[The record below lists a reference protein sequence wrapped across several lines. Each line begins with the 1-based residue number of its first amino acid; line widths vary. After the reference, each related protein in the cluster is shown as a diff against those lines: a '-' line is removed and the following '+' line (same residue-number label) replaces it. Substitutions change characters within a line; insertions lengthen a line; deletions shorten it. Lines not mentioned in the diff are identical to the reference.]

1 MTSSLKHFASYPR
14 PRYGTP
20 RPTGPTWGPHICK
33 IMDWLGTPAMPW
45 QEYAADVIGEIDP
58 RTGLPRWPMV
68 IISVPRQ
75 AGKTTL
81 VLAACIHRMLT
92 GEKRR
97 VWSTAQ
103 TGLKARK
110 KWIEQV
116 ESIETGAFPLKELFK
131 VKKSQGSEQL
141 SIPRLGSHFS
151 PHPPSEDSLHGE
163 QSDLNFI
170 DEGWVFDEAQA
181 QALMQAIVPT
191 QTTRPGAQTIIVSTM
206 GTAASTWFHG
216 LVERAKQPGS
226 KIALL
231 EWGIGPDDDPSDLET
246 VAAAHPAYG
255 HTLNMDALEA
265 ARHQL
270 APSEFARAYGNRPT
284 GARER
289 FIPLEAWQSAQSEKM
304 IPDDAPVV
312 FGAAVSMDR
321 TEVAIAAAAW
331 GDDGIPIIEI
341 VDVRPGTGWALN
353 RLQKLVERHDAPPP
367 LVDKIGPSGTLA
379 DQLRQADL
387 EPPKFFARDLSTA
400 CAELM
405 DRITRVD
412 VDGVAAPDIHIRPD
426 ESLDMAAELAEQR
439 RMGDAWAWDRKR
451 PAGSIAALE
460 AATLALFALMHR
472 PAAPAA
478 PVIY

>member
-1 MTSSLKHFASYPR
+1 MTSSLKRYASYPR
-14 PRYGTP
+14 PRFGTD

-33 IMDWLGTPAMPW
+33 IMDWLGTPPMPW

-110 KWIEQV
+110 KWLEQV
-116 ESIETGAFPLKELFK
+116 EAIETGNFPLKDLFK

-151 PHPPSEDSLHGE
+151 PHPPSEDSLHSE

-191 QTTRPGAQTIIVSTM
+191 QATRPGAQTIIVSTM

-226 KIALL
+226 RIALL
-231 EWGIGPDDDPSDLET
+231 EWGIGPEDDPSDLEA

-255 HTLNMDALEA
+255 HTLNMNAMEA
-265 ARHQL
+265 ARQQL
-270 APSEFARAYGNRPT
+270 APSEFARAYGNRAT

-304 IPDDAPVV
+304 IPTDAPVV

-321 TEVAIAAAAW
+321 TEVAIAAAAYD
-331 GDDGIPIIEI
+331 DDGIPIIEI
-341 VDVRPGTGWALN
+341 VDTRPGTGWALS
-353 RLQKLVERHDAPPP
+353 RLQKLVDRHDAPPP

-379 DQLRQADL
+379 DQLRQAGL

-400 CAELM
+400 CAEFM
-405 DRITRVD
+405 DRVTRVD
-412 VDGVAAPDIHIRPD
+412 IDGLAAPDIRIRPD
-426 ESLDMAAELAEQR
+426 ESLDLAAELAEQR

-472 PAAPAA
+472 PAAPVA
-478 PVIY
+478 PAIY

>member
-1 MTSSLKHFASYPR
+1 MTSSLKHFESYPR

-33 IMDWLGTPAMPW
+33 IMDWLETPAMPW

-304 IPDDAPVV
+304 IPDTAPVV

>member
-1 MTSSLKHFASYPR
+1 MTNSPSHCVSYPR

-20 RPTGPTWGPHICK
+20 RPTGATWGPAICK
-33 IMDWLGTPAMPW
+33 IMEWLGTPPMPW

-92 GEKRR
+92 GQKRR

-110 KWIEQV
+110 KWLEQV
-116 ESIETGAFPLKELFK
+116 EIIETGSFPLAELFK
-131 VKKSQGSEQL
+131 SKKSQGSEQL

-216 LVERAKQPGS
+216 LVEKAKMPNS
-226 KIALL
+226 NIALL
-231 EWGIGPDDDPSDLET
+231 EWGIGSDDDPSNLET
-246 VAAAHPAYG
+246 IAEHHPAYG
-255 HTLNMDALEA
+255 HTLNMHALEA
-265 ARHQL
+265 ARSQL

-289 FIPLEAWQSAQSEKM
+289 FIPLESWQSAESDKK
-304 IPDDAPVV
+304 IPDDAPVA
-312 FGAAVSMDR
+312 FGAAISAER
-321 TEVAIAAAAW
+321 TEVAIAAA
-331 GDDGIPIIEI
+331 GMGNDGIPVVEI
-341 VDVRPGTGWALN
+341 VDVRPGTGWALK
-353 RLQKLVERHDAPPP
+353 RLESLCQRHDAPPP
-367 LVDKIGPSGTLA
+367 LVDRIGPSGTLA
-379 DQLRQADL
+379 DQLTQAGL
-387 EPPKFFARDLSTA
+387 EPPKFSARDLTTA
-400 CAELM
+400 CADFM

-412 VDGVAAPDIHIRPD
+412 VDGMASPDIHIRPD
-426 ESLDMAAELAEQR
+426 ESLDIAAELAEQR
-439 RMGDAWAWDRKR
+439 RIGDAWAWDRKR
-451 PAGSIAALE
+451 PAGSIASLE
-460 AATLALFALMHR
+460 AATLALYALIHR
-472 PAAPAA
+472 PAPPVAPA
-478 PVIY
+478 IY

>member
-1 MTSSLKHFASYPR
+1 MTNLLKPYVSYPS

-20 RPTGPTWGPHICK
+20 RPTGATYGPAICK
-33 IMDWLGTPAMPW
+33 IMEWLGTPAMPW

-58 RTGLPRWPMV
+58 KTGLPRWPMV

-81 VLAACIHRMLT
+81 VLAACIQRMLT

-116 ESIETGAFPLKELFK
+116 EAIETGNFPLKELFK

-216 LVERAKQPGS
+216 LVDRAKQPGS

-231 EWGIGPDDDPSDLET
+231 EWGIGPDDDPTDLET
-246 VAAAHPAYG
+246 IARTHPAYG
-255 HTLNMDALEA
+255 HTLNMNALEA
-265 ARHQL
+265 ARQQL

-289 FIPLEAWQSAQSEKM
+289 FIPLEAWQSAQSEMM

-321 TEVAIAAAAW
+321 TEVAIAAAAFA
-331 GDDGIPIIEI
+331 DDGIPIVEM
-341 VDVRPGTGWALN
+341 VDVRPGTGWAAK
-353 RLQKLVERHDAPPP
+353 RLEKLVEKHGAPAP
-367 LVDKIGPSGTLA
+367 LVDRIGPSGTLV
-379 DQLRQADL
+379 DQLKQADL
-387 EPPKFFARDLSTA
+387 EPPKFYARDLSTA
-400 CAELM
+400 CADFM

-412 VDGVAAPDIHIRPD
+412 VDGVAAPDIRIRPD

-472 PAAPAA
+472 PAAPVA
-478 PVIY
+478 PQIF

>member
-1 MTSSLKHFASYPR
+1 
-14 PRYGTP
+14 
-20 RPTGPTWGPHICK
+20 
-33 IMDWLGTPAMPW
+33 MPW
-45 QEYAADVIGEIDP
+45 QEYTADVIGEIDP
-58 RTGLPRWPMV
+58 LTGFPRWPMV
-68 IISVPRQ
+68 IVSVPRQ
-75 AGKTTL
+75 AGKTRL
-81 VLAACIHRMLT
+81 ILAACLHRMLT

-110 KWIEQV
+110 KWLELVETIE
-116 ESIETGAFPLKELFK
+116 SDNFPLRDLFQT
-131 VKKSQGSEQL
+131 KKSQGSEQL

-206 GTAASTWFHG
+206 GTASSTWFHG
-216 LVERAKQPGS
+216 LVEKAKLPGS

-246 VAAAHPAYG
+246 VAHHHPAYG
-255 HTLNMDALEA
+255 HTLNMNALEA
-265 ARHQL
+265 AREQL
-270 APSEFARAYGNRPT
+270 APAEFARAYGNRPT

-289 FIPLEAWQSAQSEKM
+289 FIPLESWESAQSELM
-304 IPDDAPVV
+304 IPDDAPVT

-321 TEVAIAAAAW
+321 TEVAIAAAAF
-331 GDDGIPIIEI
+331 GEDGVPIIEM
-341 VDVRPGTGWALN
+341 VDVRPGTGWALK
-353 RLQKLVERHDAPPP
+353 RLESLCERHDAPPP
-367 LVDKIGPSGTLA
+367 LVDRIGPSGTLV
-379 DQLRQADL
+379 DQLKQVDL
-387 EPPKFFARDLSTA
+387 EPPKFYARDLATA
-400 CAELM
+400 CADLM

-412 VDGVAAPDIHIRPD
+412 VDGVASPDVHIRPD

-451 PAGSIAALE
+451 PAGSIASLE
-460 AATLALFALMHR
+460 AATLALYALIHR
-472 PAAPAA
+472 PAPPVAPA
-478 PVIY
+478 IY